1 MQKKLS
7 VMMPVYN
14 MEKYLHT
21 CFSALIKQKWDQQVE
36 IIVIDDGSTDG
47 SRDICEK
54 YAAVYSYIKFIHKE
68 NGGVSSAR
76 NMALKYVSGEY
87 FYWVDPDDYIAD
99 DFWEK
104 VEPVLDKGYDF
115 IFFDLVTF
123 SDCYARKNHFAD
135 MSKNIERNTLV
146 RLFCDGVKM
155 ASHLPTKILKKSLWE
170 GIDFPV
176 NISMCEDYYVFTHLV
191 SRANNPFYLHEN
203 LYYYRQHA
211 NSITHNLSSYD
222 LQVVYNLVKERY
234 EHFLANGYDVD
245 SVGIRYVEF
254 YYLRNIILNQDLA
267 EEHNAY
273 KGLYK
278 IMLKNL
284 RMNYDMLLNSGYLNK
299 KNKLVLYLILFN
311 MKSSLRLIS
320 MLFERLKR
328 IVKNATALFIMVD

>member
-76 NMALKYVSGEY
+76 NMALKYASGEY

-135 MSKNIERNTLV
+135 MSQNIDRDTLV

-155 ASHLPTKILKKSLWE
+155 ASHLHTKILKKSLWE
-170 GIDFPV
+170 GIDFPM
-176 NISMCEDYYVFTHLV
+176 NISMCEDYYVFTRLV

-203 LYYYRQHA
+203 LYYYRQHID
-211 NSITHNLSSYD
+211 SITHNVSPYD
-222 LQVVYNLVKERY
+222 LQKLYNLVKERY
-234 EHFLANGYDVD
+234 EYFISKDYDVD

-254 YYLRNIILNQDLA
+254 CCLRGIILDQGWTEDQ
-267 EEHNAY
+267 NAY
-273 KGLYK
+273 KGIYK
-278 IMLKNL
+278 IMLKSL
-284 RMNYDMLLNSGYLNK
+284 RMNYGMLLNSGYLNK
-299 KNKLVLYLILFN
+299 KNKLVLYFILLD

-320 MLFERLKR
+320 RLFKCLKR
-328 IVKNATALFIMVD
+328 ILKNDIAFLQ